1 LGWNLG
7 IRLGT
12 DEYLLDIDVS
22 SLAVV
27 CHWWM
32 PSALDTGSIEVT
44 NYNCVKTVCHK
55 EFH

>member
-1 LGWNLG
+1 MGWNLG

-27 CHWWM
+27 CHWLM